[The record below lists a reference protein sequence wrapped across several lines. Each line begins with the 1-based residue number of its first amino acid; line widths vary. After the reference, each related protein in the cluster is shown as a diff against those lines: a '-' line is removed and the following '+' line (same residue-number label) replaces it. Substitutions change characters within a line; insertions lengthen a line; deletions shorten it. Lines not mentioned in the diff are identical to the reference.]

1 MSTEGIIVLYLL
13 AFCII
18 VLIQTSRA
26 RREAEKAVKEA
37 EKAVK
42 KEMEFRNASLFA
54 SLKHF
59 AGLPIPENTLCQ
71 VYSTPSR
78 IEIVANGQ
86 QFNLT
91 KEKIIDVSIT
101 TNTEIQK
108 QLVSSSG
115 GAVGGA
121 LLFGAVGALIGGRT
135 KAEEVKQEKSY
146 LIFTYQ
152 KENETKYVGFDI
164 SSGGT
169 SEIRAEKFVKE
180 FQQQEHKP
188 LMQTNL

>member
-1 MSTEGIIVLYLL
+1 VVKIMPTEGIVALGFF

-18 VLIQTSRA
+18 MIVLTSRA
-26 RREAEKAVKEA
+26 RKKAK
-37 EKAVK
+37 KAVK
-42 KEMEFRNASLFA
+42 KEMESRNATLSA

-78 IEIVANGQ
+78 IEIIANGQ
-86 QFNLT
+86 QFNLA

-108 QLVSSSG
+108 QLVSSTG

-135 KAEEVKQEKSY
+135 KTKEIKQVKSY

-152 KENETKYVGFDI
+152 KESETEYVGFDI
-164 SSGGT
+164 SLGGNV
-169 SEIRAEKFVKE
+169 AGKFVKE
-180 FQQQEHKP
+180 FQQQKNNP

>member
-1 MSTEGIIVLYLL
+1 MSTGGIIALGLF
-13 AFCII
+13 AFYMFI
-18 VLIQTSRA
+18 LTSRA
-26 RREAEKAVKEA
+26 RRKAEKEA
-37 EKAVK
+37 EEEAK
-42 KEMEFRNASLFA
+42 KEMKLRNASFSA
-54 SLKHF
+54 SLEHF
-59 AGLPIPENTLCQ
+59 AGLPIPEHTLCQ

-135 KAEEVKQEKSY
+135 KAEEVKQVKSY

-164 SSGGT
+164 SSG
-169 SEIRAEKFVKE
+169 EARAIKFVME

-188 LMQTNL
+188 LVQTNL

>member
-1 MSTEGIIVLYLL
+1 MKGGKNYANRRNCCIRFLCVLYHYD
-13 AFCII
+13 CPNK
-18 VLIQTSRA
+18 QG
-26 RREAEKAVKEA
+26 EKKSQ
-37 EKAVK
+37 KAVK
-42 KEMEFRNASLFA
+42 KEMESRNATLSA

-78 IEIVANGQ
+78 IEIIANGQ
-86 QFNLT
+86 QFNLA

-108 QLVSSSG
+108 QLVSSTG

-135 KAEEVKQEKSY
+135 KTKEIKQVKSY

-152 KENETKYVGFDI
+152 KESETEYVGFDI
-164 SSGGT
+164 SLGGNV
-169 SEIRAEKFVKE
+169 AGKFVKE
-180 FQQQEHKP
+180 FQQQKNNP

>member
-1 MSTEGIIVLYLL
+1 MSTGEIIALGLF

-18 VLIQTSRA
+18 MGILTSRE
-26 RREAEKAVKEA
+26 RRKAK
-37 EKAVK
+37 KAVK
-42 KEMEFRNASLFA
+42 KEMKLRNASLSA
-54 SLKHF
+54 LLKHF

-115 GAVGGA
+115 GALGGA
-121 LLFGAVGALIGGRT
+121 MLFGAVGALIGGRT
-135 KAEEVKQEKSY
+135 KAKDVKQVKSY

-152 KENETKYVGFDI
+152 KENGTEYVGFDI
-164 SSGGT
+164 SSDET
-169 SEIRAEKFVKE
+169 RARKFVQE
-180 FQQQEHKP
+180 FQQQGPKP
-188 LMQTNL
+188 LVQTNL

>member
-1 MSTEGIIVLYLL
+1 MSTKGIIALGLF
-13 AFCII
+13 AFWII
-18 VLIQTSRA
+18 MIILTSRA
-26 RREAEKAVKEA
+26 RRKAK
-37 EKAVK
+37 K
-42 KEMEFRNASLFA
+42 KEMKFRNASLSA
-54 SLKHF
+54 LLKHF

-135 KAEEVKQEKSY
+135 KAEEVKQVKSY

-169 SEIRAEKFVKE
+169 RAEKFVKE

-188 LMQTNL
+188 LIQTNL